1 MLAEVINIPQ
11 NDPCQMCNPCVRMRL
26 MEFGIMVGKTIDI
39 QEKMK
44 GMFLVNLLSE
54 NGNTE
59 QTIAL
64 RKDELERI
72 CYKLK

>member
-1 MLAEVINIPQ
+1 MLVEVTDVPQ
-11 NDPCQMCNPCVRMRL
+11 NDPCFMCNPCVRMRL
-26 MEFGIMVGKTIDI
+26 MEFGILAGKII
-39 QEKMK
+39 GIEEKMK
-44 GMFLVNLLSE
+44 GMFIVSLLSE